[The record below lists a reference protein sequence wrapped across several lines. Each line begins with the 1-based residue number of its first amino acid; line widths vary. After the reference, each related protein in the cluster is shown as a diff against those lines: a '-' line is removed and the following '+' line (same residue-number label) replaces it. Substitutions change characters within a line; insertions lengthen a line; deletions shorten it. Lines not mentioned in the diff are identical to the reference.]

1 MSDSAIEITWAGGTH
16 VFDMNSR
23 RVSWMLQQSRHPFPG
38 EYGDT
43 PAAALRRF
51 DETLYSPDDIE
62 RVMRIGLLGGGLTE
76 VEAEQ
81 LIAAHVRNQPLAP
94 SAMVA
99 TAVLSALFVGASSG
113 NS

>member
-38 EYGDT
+38 QYGDT
-43 PAAALRRF
+43 PAACYRRF
-51 DETLYSPDDIE
+51 EEQVYAPDDVH
-62 RVMRIGLLGGGLTE
+62 RVLRVGLIGGGMSE
-76 VEAEQ
+76 PDADAV
-81 LIAAHVRNQPLAP
+81 IATHVIGKPLAP
-94 SAMVA
+94 SAVVA
-99 TAVLSALFVGASSG
+99 VAVLSALFVGAING